1 MPVCMLDA
9 RSVADLTVTAYV
21 GLGSN
26 MGDSAGRLA
35 AAREAVSLLPGVTAA
50 RFSSVYRTEPQGFKE
65 QPFFLNQVGELL
77 CSSALTPDV
86 LLDALLATEAALG
99 RERAGETRFGPR
111 VIDLDLLLFA
121 NVRMTMLQL
130 SLPHP
135 RMLDRAF
142 VLLPLAELAPEL
154 RLPQGMTVREAL
166 CGVRH
171 RLEGGVIF
179 QEPLV

>member
-1 MPVCMLDA
+1 MSDA
-9 RSVADLTVTAYV
+9 RSVADFTVTAYV

-35 AAREAVSLLPGVTAA
+35 AAREALAVLPGVTAT
-50 RFSSVYRTEPQGFKE
+50 RFSTVYRTEPQGLKE
-65 QPFFLNQVGELL
+65 QPFFFNQVGELL
-77 CSSALTPDV
+77 CSSVLTPEG

-99 RERAGETRFGPR
+99 RKRAGEKRFGPR
-111 VIDLDLLLFA
+111 AIDLDLLLFA
-121 NVRMTMLQL
+121 NVRMTGLHL

-135 RMLDRAF
+135 RMLERAF
-142 VLLPLAELAPEL
+142 VLLPLAELVPDL
-154 RLPQGMTVREAL
+154 RLPQGMPVREAL

-179 QEPLV
+179 QESQVEML